1 MTKSEQMHI
10 DAAYADVKNAM
21 DELAQ
26 VLDKDKYLMLVQNKL
41 YALEDTLYQYISN
54 PKRRRAQ

>member
-1 MTKSEQMHI
+1 MTRTEQMHI
-10 DAAYADVKNAM
+10 DAAYANVKTAM

-54 PKRRRAQ
+54 PNKRRA

>member
-1 MTKSEQMHI
+1 MNKRDQAHI
-10 DAAYADVKNAM
+10 DIAYIRVKDAL

-41 YALEDTLYQYISN
+41 YALEDTLYQYRST
-54 PKRRRAQ
+54 PTKRRA